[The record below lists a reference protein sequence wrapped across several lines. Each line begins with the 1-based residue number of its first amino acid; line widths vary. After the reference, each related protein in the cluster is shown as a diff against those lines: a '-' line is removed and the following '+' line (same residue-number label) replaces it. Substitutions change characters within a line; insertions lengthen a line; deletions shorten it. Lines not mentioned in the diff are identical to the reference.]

1 VSPHVSLRT
10 GGRITAIPRRLVLVV
25 CVVALATLA
34 LNWESAGL
42 RIGHAQSGLVAAYNF
57 DEGAGSTAADS
68 SGLGNNGV
76 FSGATWAAAGKY
88 GRALS
93 FADRGDLV
101 TIADHPSLDLA
112 NAFTLEAWVRPSA
125 SSNPRTVLIK
135 EAPGD
140 LAYALYSNH
149 SAQRPVVWAGS
160 GDAEFSAAGNNR
172 LSTGVWTH
180 LAATYNGSTLRF
192 YVNGIS
198 VSARPMTGTLNS
210 SSMALRIGGTT
221 LADEWYRGLID
232 DVRIYNRALS
242 AAEIQTD
249 MVTPVGQADTTEPE
263 ITVTAPADG
272 ATISGSVTVSATA
285 TDDVGVGGVQFYLD
299 GAILGA
305 EDTTAPY
312 GVTWDTRTAAN
323 GTHTLTATGH
333 DAADNTATST
343 VTVTVTNPPRLLILQ
358 PPGGATITGATVAI
372 SYSTQG
378 ELTEAEH
385 AHFSLDGGPVQIDL
399 SLDGA
404 YQIANVTAGAHTLT
418 GYLARADHSQIVGSE
433 ATPVTF
439 TTAAPDTPPTVAVTA
454 PAAGSTVAGL
464 VTVRADAAD
473 DKAVAGVQFL
483 VDNAAVGSEDTVA
496 PYEIVWD
503 SRTTTNG
510 PHAISARAR
519 HGHGQQHSAAA
530 GDPAAARRRHHY
542 RHHRRDHL
550 QHAG

>member
-1 VSPHVSLRT
+1 MSPRVSLRSE
-10 GGRITAIPRRLVLVV
+10 GRITAIPRRFSLVV
-25 CVVALATLA
+25 IVVALAALA
-34 LNWESAGL
+34 LNWEAAGL
-42 RIGHAQSGLVAAYNF
+42 RVSHAQSGLVAAYNF

-76 FSGATWAAAGKY
+76 VSGATWTTAGKY
-88 GRALS
+88 GKALS
-93 FADRGDLV
+93 FVDRGHLV

-112 NAFTLEAWVRPSA
+112 NAFTLEAWVRPSS

-135 EAPGD
+135 ETPSG
-140 LAYALYSNH
+140 LAYALYSNN
-149 SAQRPVVWAGS
+149 SAQRPIVSVRS
-160 GDAEFSAAGNNR
+160 GDSQFSAIGNNR

-210 SSMALRIGGTT
+210 SSLALRIGGTT
-221 LADEWYRGLID
+221 LADEWYRGVID
-232 DVRIYNRALS
+232 DVRIYNRSLS

-249 MVTPVGQADTTEPE
+249 METPVGVDDTTEPE
-263 ITVTAPADG
+263 ITVTSPADG
-272 ATISGSVTVSATA
+272 ATISGSVAVSATA

-305 EDTTAPY
+305 EDATEPY

-323 GTHTLTATGH
+323 GTHTLTATAH
-333 DAADNTATST
+333 DAADNTASSS
-343 VTVTVTNPPRLLILQ
+343 VTVTVNNPPRLVILQ
-358 PPGGATITGATVAI
+358 PPGGATITGADVAI

-378 ELTEAEH
+378 DLTEAQH

-404 YQIANVTAGAHTLT
+404 YQIGNVAAGAHTLT
-418 GYLARADHSQIVGSE
+418 GYLARADHSQIAGSE

-439 TTAAPDTPPTVAVTA
+439 TTVAPDTPPSVGVTA
-454 PAAGSTVAGL
+454 PVAGSTVAGL

-483 VDNAAVGSEDTVA
+483 VDNAAMGSRGHGGAVPKSCGT
-496 PYEIVWD
+496 
-503 SRTTTNG
+503 
-510 PHAISARAR
+510 RAR
-519 HGHGQQHSAAA
+519 PPTAHTPSAP
-530 GDPAAARRRHHY
+530 GRVTRPVTPP
-542 RHHRRDHL
+542 HRRSRSRSTTFRR
-550 QHAG
+550 G